1 MSHTNKTT
9 ATDTDVYD
17 FLATVDD
24 AQKRQDSLTLIEMM
38 QEVTGYK
45 PVMWGPSIIGFDR
58 YHYKYDS
65 GHEGEY
71 CVVGFS
77 PRKNAL
83 VLYLLNGY
91 EEAEPQL
98 EKLGKY
104 TIGKSCLYI
113 KRLSDIDLNVLR
125 EMIATSYAQTKAMWP
140 DRPTKK
146 NLV

>member
-1 MSHTNKTT
+1 MSRLIKTT
-9 ATDTDVYD
+9 ATDDDVLD
-17 FLATVDD
+17 FLSSVDD
-24 AQKRQDSLTLIEMM
+24 AQKRTDSLTLIEMM
-38 QEVTGYK
+38 QEVTGYP

-71 CVVGFS
+71 CVIGFS

-91 EEAEPQL
+91 EGANPQL

-113 KRLSDIDLNVLR
+113 KRLSDIDLDVLR
-125 EMIATSYAQTKAMWP
+125 EMIETSYVQTKAMWP
-140 DRPTKK
+140 DRTVQKP
-146 NLV
+146 

>member
-1 MSHTNKTT
+1 MSQTNKTT
-9 ATDTDVYD
+9 ATDVDVYD

-24 AQKRQDSLTLIEMM
+24 ARKRQDSLTLIEMM
-38 QEVTGYK
+38 QGATGCP

-91 EEAEPQL
+91 EEAGPQL

-113 KRLSDIDLNVLR
+113 KRLSDVDLGILR
-125 EMIATSYAQTKAMWP
+125 EMIKSSYTQTKQLWP
-140 DRPTKK
+140 H
-146 NLV
+146 

>member
-1 MSHTNKTT
+1 MGQVNKTIV
-9 ATDTDVYD
+9 TDVDVYD
-17 FLATVDD
+17 FIATVDD
-24 AQKRQDSLTLIEMM
+24 AQKRQDSLTLIEIM
-38 QEVTGYK
+38 QDITGH
-45 PVMWGPSIIGFDR
+45 PPLMWGPSIIGFDR

-113 KRLSDIDLNVLR
+113 KRLSDIDLEVLR
-125 EMIATSYAQTKAMWP
+125 EMIKTSYTKTKQTWP
-140 DRPTKK
+140 EKK
-146 NLV
+146 RSNP